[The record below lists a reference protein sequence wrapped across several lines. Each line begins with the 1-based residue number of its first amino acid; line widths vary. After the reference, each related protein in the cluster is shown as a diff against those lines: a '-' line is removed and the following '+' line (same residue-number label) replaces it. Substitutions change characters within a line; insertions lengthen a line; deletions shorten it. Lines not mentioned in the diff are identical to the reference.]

1 MSAQAQAQAQA
12 QAMQM
17 QMMQVEI
24 MRLQALQAQ
33 QYQAEL
39 LAQAQRQQQQQ
50 QQHNSRRMSFNPPA
64 TAGPT
69 STSFDSRVSA
79 PELATNWR
87 SNSQAPMTAAI
98 GGSFRSQLGRLS
110 DDESDKVPATP
121 SRVISG
127 GTALGSMS
135 GNGTVATPTAIAA
148 SKADG
153 VSTWRRAGSNSVLQR
168 TTSPS
173 VRITPPPSERISP
186 PPATQQQKARPAALN
201 FNNASA
207 AQSIPTVA
215 VSDVEAD
222 DEGAVLSYSSASS
235 DHSSPLTPESAAGS
249 LGSRPPL
256 SPREEASRKLY
267 EGLGIGRPVPAAPV
281 QVVIDPGVS
290 RIVSQAVRM
299 PRGPPSGADELGPKN
314 FATRIRRKAIG
325 GLGALMDAR
334 ERREVEAF

>member
-1 MSAQAQAQAQA
+1 
-12 QAMQM
+12 MQK
-17 QMMQVEI
+17 QKMQVENI
-24 MRLQALQAQ
+24 RLQALQSQ
-33 QYQAEL
+33 QNQAEQ

-50 QQHNSRRMSFNPPA
+50 QQQNNRRMSFNPPA

-69 STSFDSRVSA
+69 STSFDSRASA

-110 DDESDKVPATP
+110 DDESDKALVTP

-127 GTALGSMS
+127 GTALGSMA
-135 GNGTVATPTAIAA
+135 GNGTIATPTTAA

-168 TTSPS
+168 TSSPS
-173 VRITPPPSERISP
+173 VKITPPPSERVSP
-186 PPATQQQKARPAALN
+186 PPTVQQQHKARPTALN
-201 FNNASA
+201 FNVAVSQSPSA
-207 AQSIPTVA
+207 VA
-215 VSDVEAD
+215 VSDGEAE
-222 DEGAVLSYSSASS
+222 DEGAVLTYSSASS

-249 LGSRPPL
+249 VGSRPPL

-281 QVVIDPGVS
+281 QALVDPNVS

-325 GLGALMDAR
+325 GLGVLMDAR